1 MKKLISI
8 VTPTYNESENIGLLI
23 EAIQLEMAKFSDNY
37 EYEHIIIDNAST
49 DNTVQI
55 VKEYCKQNQQVKL
68 IVNSRNFGHIKSP
81 VNGLFAAQGDAV
93 MLMASDF
100 QDPPE
105 LIEKH
110 ILNWEAGYKISI
122 AVKNQAEES
131 WLFYNIRKIYYKL
144 VDKLSDTK
152 LIENFTGTGLF
163 DRKIVDI
170 IKQFDDPY
178 PYFRGIISEIGFEK
192 AIVHFKQPIRKRG
205 FTKNNF
211 YTLYDIGMLGI
222 TSHSKIPLRI
232 ATFLGFSMSAFSLII
247 SFIYLIMKLVFWYE
261 YPAGNAPTVIGI
273 FFFASIQLFFIGILG
288 EYIGSIHTIVQ
299 KRPLVIEAE
308 RVNFDN

>member
-1 MKKLISI
+1 MKKIISI

-23 EAIQLEMAKFSDNY
+23 EAIQKVMVKFTDRY
-37 EYEHIIIDNAST
+37 DYEHIVVDNAST
-49 DNTVQI
+49 DTTAEI
-55 VKEYCKQNQQVKL
+55 VKNICKQNAQVKL

-81 VNGLFAAQGDAV
+81 VNGLFAAKGDAV

-110 ILNWEAGYKISI
+110 IQNWEAGYKISV

-131 WLFYNIRKIYYKL
+131 WLFYNIRKTYYKMIGR
-144 VDKLSDTK
+144 LSDTN

-163 DRKIVDI
+163 DRKIIDI

-178 PYFRGIISEIGFEK
+178 PYFRGIISEVGFKK
-192 AIVHFKQPIRKRG
+192 AVVHFKQPLRKRG

-232 ATFLGFSMSAFSLII
+232 ATFLGFGMSALSLLIAL
-247 SFIYLIMKLVFWYE
+247 IYLVLKLVFWSD
-261 YPAGNAPTVIGI
+261 YPAGNAPTVIGL
-273 FFFASIQLFFIGILG
+273 FLFASVQLFFIGILG

-299 KRPLVIEAE
+299 KRPLVIEEE
-308 RVNFDN
+308 RVNF

>member
-1 MKKLISI
+1 MKKIISI

-23 EAIQLEMAKFSDNY
+23 EAIQKVMVTFTDRY
-37 EYEHIIIDNAST
+37 DYEHIVVDNAST
-49 DNTVQI
+49 DTTAEI
-55 VKEYCKQNQQVKL
+55 VKNICKQNAQVKL

-81 VNGLFAAQGDAV
+81 VNGLFAAKGDAV

-110 ILNWEAGYKISI
+110 IQNWEAGYKISV

-131 WLFYNIRKIYYKL
+131 WLFYNIRKTYYKMIGR
-144 VDKLSDTK
+144 LSDTN

-163 DRKIVDI
+163 DRKIIDI

-178 PYFRGIISEIGFEK
+178 PYFRGIISEVGFKK
-192 AIVHFKQPIRKRG
+192 AVVHFKQPLRKRG

-232 ATFLGFSMSAFSLII
+232 ATFLGFGMSALSLLIAL
-247 SFIYLIMKLVFWYE
+247 IYLVLKLVFWSD
-261 YPAGNAPTVIGI
+261 YPAGNAPTVIGL
-273 FFFASIQLFFIGILG
+273 FLFASVQLFFIGILG

-299 KRPLVIEAE
+299 KRPLVIEEE
-308 RVNFDN
+308 RVNF

>member
-1 MKKLISI
+1 MKKIISI

-23 EAIQLEMAKFSDNY
+23 EAIQKVMVKFTDRY
-37 EYEHIIIDNAST
+37 DYEHIVVDNAST
-49 DNTVQI
+49 DTTAEI
-55 VKEYCKQNQQVKL
+55 VKNICKQNAQVKL

-81 VNGLFAAQGDAV
+81 VNGLFAAKGDAV

-110 ILNWEAGYKISI
+110 IQNWEAGYKISV

-131 WLFYNIRKIYYKL
+131 WLFYNIRKTYYKMIGR
-144 VDKLSDTK
+144 LSDTN

-163 DRKIVDI
+163 DRKIIDI

-178 PYFRGIISEIGFEK
+178 PYFRGIISEVGFKK
-192 AIVHFKQPIRKRG
+192 AVVHFKQPLRKRG

-232 ATFLGFSMSAFSLII
+232 ATFLGFGMSALSLLIAL
-247 SFIYLIMKLVFWYE
+247 IYLVLKLVFWSD
-261 YPAGNAPTVIGI
+261 YPAGNAPTVIGL
-273 FFFASIQLFFIGILG
+273 FLFASVQLFFIGILG

-299 KRPLVIEAE
+299 KRPLVIEEE
-308 RVNFDN
+308 RVNFS